1 VHWQILTKTFII
13 WDTSQKKKTIPLIR
27 GSDALIQPS
36 IVEGISSTILE
47 AMACKTAIIATNVG
61 GNKEIL
67 ENNRTGILIK
77 PNSNKELLE
86 SILELISN
94 KKKARSLAEE
104 SYKEV
109 KHYDWSSVG
118 NQYLKLYKKLLN

>member
-1 VHWQILTKTFII
+1 
-13 WDTSQKKKTIPLIR
+13 
-27 GSDALIQPS
+27 
-36 IVEGISSTILE
+36 
-47 AMACKTAIIATNVG
+47 MG

-67 ENNRTGILIK
+67 ENNKTGILVK

-86 SILELISN
+86 SILELVSN

-109 KHYDWSSVG
+109 KHYDWPSVG